1 MATKAKAK
9 TSSVRTVR
17 AKKNAPVPA
26 SLKNSID
33 AIAKDPAAV
42 SKQEAINALQRISG
56 LLKKTGPL
64 KAPSTNFS
72 SELNNIDFQKMIGG
86 PLQACVN
93 AQVASSLATV
103 DFINSVGFAEV
114 NGKKELV
121 MVDFSHTRNDVKAD
135 GTADKKEIN
144 IKVPLLAMLP
154 IPSLRIEHV
163 IIDFNVK
170 LNSVETSKVDETIG
184 VNAEVSGGWGPVHFK
199 VSASYQRKSTTGVEV
214 RKEYALNVNVKAVQ
228 DEIPAGLEKI
238 LNMLAA

>member
-1 MATKAKAK
+1 MATKAKTK

-114 NGKKELV
+114 NGKKNWSWLIFRTPE
-121 MVDFSHTRNDVKAD
+121 M
-135 GTADKKEIN
+135 
-144 IKVPLLAMLP
+144 M
-154 IPSLRIEHV
+154 
-163 IIDFNVK
+163 
-170 LNSVETSKVDETIG
+170 
-184 VNAEVSGGWGPVHFK
+184 
-199 VSASYQRKSTTGVEV
+199 
-214 RKEYALNVNVKAVQ
+214 
-228 DEIPAGLEKI
+228 
-238 LNMLAA
+238 